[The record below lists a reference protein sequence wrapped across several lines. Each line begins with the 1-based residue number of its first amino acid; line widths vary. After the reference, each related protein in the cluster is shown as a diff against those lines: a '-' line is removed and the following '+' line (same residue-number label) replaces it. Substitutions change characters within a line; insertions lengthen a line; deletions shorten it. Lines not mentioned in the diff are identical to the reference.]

1 MDIVGKDPELAGGIR
16 SYLLNVFKDG
26 DHAHFRAHL
35 FTGNDDFEYIDG
47 STQVSAWHI
56 YHVAMTYDGAALRLY
71 VNGIEDASKLMTGL
85 IQPNTEPFRIGGGAP
100 PGQNQLFFDGL
111 IDEVQLYDVA
121 LSPSEIQAIYEY
133 GVLGQCK
140 YCQIYLPLVRKH

>member
-1 MDIVGKDPELAGGIR
+1 
-16 SYLLNVFKDG
+16 LNVFKDG
-26 DHAHFRAHL
+26 DHAHFRAYL
-35 FTGNDDFEYIDG
+35 FTGNDGFQVIDG
-47 STQVSAWHI
+47 STPVSAWGI
-56 YHVAMTYDGAALRLY
+56 YHVAMTYDGAALKLY
-71 VNGIEDASKLMTGL
+71 VNGNEDASTPMTGL

-121 LSPSEIQAIYEY
+121 LSASEIQAIYEY

-140 YCQIYLPLVRKH
+140 YCQVYLPLVRKH